1 MTGGCPHCEL
11 PAEEGHTHCCKK
23 CRKTEGRGHSSRCPG
38 RDLWRQFT
46 STYRP
51 SPIWTRGPNQ
61 DLLEFIHWF
70 YPDGPS
76 FPHDP
81 WRRLEWTFSRIDRTR
96 RVELVPLCHSTK
108 FPGTV
113 VDCLCVDARG
123 PDMSRVTGV
132 DIEVVRSAC
141 RSEHITT
148 VLRDAVELIET
159 YRLSVIGFRCR
170 SGTHRSVVVIN
181 LLMMCAYPEAVC
193 RPLTPR
199 VQEAAAH
206 RWRIVA
212 GDSDGRA

>member
-1 MTGGCPHCEL
+1 MSPTAVIPRASPPSSEL
-11 PAEEGHTHCCKK
+11 PWT
-23 CRKTEGRGHSSRCPG
+23 
-38 RDLWRQFT
+38 WRQFT

-51 SPIWTRGPNQ
+51 SPRWTRGPNE

-70 YPDGPS
+70 YPDGPT

-81 WRRLEWTFSRIDRTR
+81 WRRLEWTFSKIDRTR
-96 RVELVPLCHSTK
+96 RVVLVPLCRFTY

-113 VDCLCVDARG
+113 VDCLCVDARS

-159 YRLSVIGFRCR
+159 YRLSVIGFRCH
-170 SGTHRSVVVIN
+170 SATHRSVVVIN

-193 RPLTPR
+193 RPTTRR

-206 RWRIVA
+206 RWTEVLASVA
-212 GDSDGRA
+212 GDRDGRA